1 METTVKPIEISE
13 SQKRQYEEEGYFII
27 ESAMDCAQL
36 NLLRVD
42 CDRLTA
48 ETEAKMAKEA
58 VSARGITH
66 KGSRYFVSNRH
77 RDNPS
82 LRPYI
87 FSELMAEICRSTLGP
102 SAYLFHEQFVV
113 KGPEVGMKF
122 GWHQDSGY
130 VGFDHRPYMSCW
142 AALDDVTEENGTVY
156 ILPFSRAGTRRRQE
170 HTMES
175 GSNDKI
181 GYFGDDPGVPV
192 VAPAGSIAVFSSVS
206 FHRSSPNTSDG
217 WRRVYLTQYS
227 AEPILT
233 EDGTR
238 NWSNA
243 VPFLVD
249 GNQITTEKM
258 SQSIESNTQSFK

>member
-1 METTVKPIEISE
+1 MSSTEAKSVVITEA
-13 SQKRQYEEEGYFII
+13 QKQQYQEEGYFIL
-27 ESAMDCAQL
+27 ESALDDQQL
-36 NLLRVD
+36 EYIRGE

-48 ETEAKMAKEA
+48 ETEARMEA
-58 VSARGITH
+58 EEVAARGITH
-66 KGSRYFVSNRH
+66 KRRRMFISNRH

-87 FSELMAEICRSTLGP
+87 FSEIMAEICRATLGDT
-102 SAYLFHEQFVV
+102 AFLFHEQFVV

-142 AALDDVTEENGTVY
+142 AALDDVSDENGTVY
-156 ILPFSRAGTRRRQE
+156 ILPFSRAGTRHRQE
-170 HTMES
+170 HAIEE

-243 VPFLVD
+243 EPFLVD
-249 GNQITTEKM
+249 GERVTAE
-258 SQSIESNTQSFK
+258 

>member
-1 METTVKPIEISE
+1 MTETSVKPVKITDA
-13 SQKRQYEEEGYFII
+13 QKEQYQEEGYFIL
-27 ESAMDCAQL
+27 ESALDDAMLEYIRAE
-36 NLLRVD
+36 

-48 ETEAKMAKEA
+48 EMEAKMAEEA
-58 VSARGITH
+58 VKTRGINH

-87 FSELMAEICRSTLGP
+87 FSELMAEICGSTLGP
-102 SAYLFHEQFVV
+102 AAYLFHEQFVV

-156 ILPFSRAGTRRRQE
+156 VLPFSRAGTRHRQE
-170 HTMES
+170 HSILDE
-175 GSNDKI
+175 SNDKI
-181 GYFGDDPGVPV
+181 GYFGDDPGIPV
-192 VAPAGSIAVFSSVS
+192 IAPAGSILVFSSVS
-206 FHRSSPNTSDG
+206 FHRSSPNISDG

-233 EDGTR
+233 EDGSR

-243 VPFLVD
+243 EAFLVD
-249 GNQITTEKM
+249 GRRVTTD
-258 SQSIESNTQSFK
+258 